1 MGLQSGGD
9 VLWTA
14 TARKAAELMVPRAS
28 QIKSEKNA
36 DSVFERGANQGGR
49 TMNQLHGKKT
59 QLSRRR
65 WVAAIFV
72 GTIVQLAVGGFA
84 AADQAHRVTL
94 VTGELKDPFYVTM
107 AAGAKSEAEKRG
119 VTLSWQGPSAWDP
132 SLQIPVFDSVL
143 ASKPEFL
150 IAVPDD
156 DKALILPLKKFGDA
170 GIPVLTADT
179 DVADP
184 SVRIGNIT
192 SDNTVGGTLSAKT
205 IAKVLDE
212 KGEVF
217 LLCDPP
223 GITTTDA
230 RKAGF
235 ESEIKNHPGL
245 KYIGSE
251 LYNGTDPADAARV
264 TDAVMKRNPNLA
276 GMVACDGQGGLGAA
290 TAINESG
297 KAGKVK
303 LVSFDASPDLVGY
316 LKRDL
321 ISALMIQQ
329 SYNMGAM
336 AVDFAV
342 RYLNGERDIPA
353 QTRLEYIVGNKGN
366 IDSPEVK
373 KFLFV
378 P

>member
-1 MGLQSGGD
+1 MKQSGS
-9 VLWTA
+9 
-14 TARKAAELMVPRAS
+14 RRVPRAGHGRA
-28 QIKSEKNA
+28 IA
-36 DSVFERGANQGGR
+36 AITLGAIGIF
-49 TMNQLHGKKT
+49 
-59 QLSRRR
+59 LSGSP
-65 WVAAIFV
+65 VAA
-72 GTIVQLAVGGFA
+72 GN
-84 AADQAHRVTL
+84 HRITL

-107 AAGAKSEAEKRG
+107 AAGAKAEAKKLG
-119 VTLSWQGPSAWDP
+119 VTLVWQGPASWDP
-132 SLQIPVFDSVL
+132 SLQIPLLDSVL

-156 DKALILPLKKFGDA
+156 DKALILPLRKFHDA

-179 DVADP
+179 DVADH

-205 IAKVLDE
+205 IAEVLGD
-212 KGEVF
+212 KGQVF

-223 GITTTDA
+223 GITTTDN

-235 ESEIKNHPGL
+235 EAELAKHPGIH
-245 KYIGSE
+245 YIGAE
-251 LYNGTDPADAARV
+251 LYNGTDPTDAARV
-264 TDAVMKRNPNLA
+264 TDAVMKRSPDVA
-276 GMVACDGQGGLGAA
+276 GMVACDGFAGLGAA
-290 TAINESG
+290 TAINEAG

-303 LVSFDASPDLVGY
+303 LVSFDASPDLVSY

-329 SYNMGAM
+329 SYIMGAT

-342 RYLNGERDIPA
+342 RYLEGDHNIPA
-353 QTRLEYIVGNKGN
+353 ETQLKYVVGNKSN
-366 IDSPEVK
+366 IDSPEVQ

>member
-1 MGLQSGGD
+1 VAAAILGAVGILVSGG
-9 VLWTA
+9 L
-14 TARKAAELMVPRAS
+14 AS
-28 QIKSEKNA
+28 
-36 DSVFERGANQGGR
+36 AN
-49 TMNQLHGKKT
+49 
-59 QLSRRR
+59 
-65 WVAAIFV
+65 
-72 GTIVQLAVGGFA
+72 
-84 AADQAHRVTL
+84 DHRITL

-107 AAGAKSEAEKRG
+107 AAGAKSEAKKLG
-119 VTLSWQGPSAWDP
+119 VTLDWQGPSSWDP
-132 SLQIPVFDSVL
+132 SLQIPVLDSVF

-156 DKALILPLKKFGDA
+156 DKALILPLKKFGAA

-192 SDNTVGGTLSAKT
+192 SNNTVGGTLSAKT
-205 IAKVLDE
+205 IAEALSDT
-212 KGEVF
+212 GQVF

-223 GITTTDA
+223 GITTTDN
-230 RKAGF
+230 RKVGF
-235 ESEIKNHPGL
+235 ETEIAKHPGIQ
-245 KYIGSE
+245 YIGAE
-251 LYNGTDPADAARV
+251 LYNGTDPTDAARV
-264 TDAVMKRNPNLA
+264 TDAMMKRNPELA

-290 TAINESG
+290 TAINEAG

-303 LVSFDASPDLVGY
+303 LVSFDASPDLVAY

-329 SYNMGAM
+329 SYIMGAT

-342 RYLNGERDIPA
+342 RYLEGDHAIPA
-353 QTRLEYIVGNKGN
+353 ETQLEYVVGNKHN
-366 IDSPEVK
+366 IDSPDMQ
-373 KFLFV
+373 KFLFG